1 MSALTDT
8 ELVRK
13 IADGLIGE
21 INSPGK
27 PPETDEM
34 QIFYDVYCLDMEIG
48 SAASFEQYFRWSG
61 KEQVDEILN
70 QLREVGLQEIIVSVK
85 KAIDIAF
92 PNGVPED
99 RDTYQE
105 CTDWTEEQNDE
116 LTELYEK
123 EENIHALIE
132 EKLAEYA
139 RENDLLLLK

>member
-105 CTDWTEEQNDE
+105 CTDWTEE
-116 LTELYEK
+116 
-123 EENIHALIE
+123 
-132 EKLAEYA
+132 
-139 RENDLLLLK
+139 